1 MTKWD
6 SSRPVPWR
14 RLIREWVIYAAIMS
28 AVFLVFFPRDNAIGA
43 VVGVLISGPLYLAF
57 GFVMA
62 KFGYTRKRLK
72 DLRAEAKE
80 QSASSGTS
88 VKLAGSDVDTTG
100 APTPGRARLPPAARP
115 GAHGRARR
123 PSAVADRRTHA
134 GDPAVRLGS

>member
-14 RLIREWVIYAAIMS
+14 RLMREWVIYAAIMS
-28 AVFLVFFPRDNAIGA
+28 AVFLVFFPRNNAIGA

-80 QSASSGTS
+80 QGDARTSTAVVSGDFDT
-88 VKLAGSDVDTTG
+88 AGSATPRPRP
-100 APTPGRARLPPAARP
+100 APTSRTAGSARP
-115 GAHGRARR
+115 SSSSKRR
-123 PSAVADRRTHA
+123 R
-134 GDPAVRLGS
+134 

>member
-14 RLIREWVIYAAIMS
+14 RLMREWVIYAAIMTV
-28 AVFLVFFPRDNAIGA
+28 VFLVFFPRNNAIGA

-57 GFVMA
+57 GAVMA

-80 QSASSGTS
+80 QTNAKPGDPVASDSFDTPGSPRPRPAATS
-88 VKLAGSDVDTTG
+88 RTAGS
-100 APTPGRARLPPAARP
+100 ARP
-115 GAHGRARR
+115 SSSSKRR
-123 PSAVADRRTHA
+123 R
-134 GDPAVRLGS
+134 

>member
-14 RLIREWVIYAAIMS
+14 RLMREWVIYAAIMS
-28 AVFLVFFPRDNAIGA
+28 AVFLVFFPRNNAIGA
-43 VVGVLISGPLYLAF
+43 VIGVLISGPLYLAF

-80 QSASSGTS
+80 QAASSGTS

-100 APTPGRARLPPAARP
+100 APTPRPRPAPTSRTAGSARP
-115 GAHGRARR
+115 SSSKRR
-123 PSAVADRRTHA
+123 R
-134 GDPAVRLGS
+134 

>member
-14 RLIREWVIYAAIMS
+14 RLMREWVIYAAIMS
-28 AVFLVFFPRDNAIGA
+28 AVFLVFFPRNNAIGA

-80 QSASSGTS
+80 QSATSGTS

-100 APTPGRARLPPAARP
+100 APTPRPRPAPTSRTAGSARP
-115 GAHGRARR
+115 NSSTKRR
-123 PSAVADRRTHA
+123 R
-134 GDPAVRLGS
+134 

>member
-14 RLIREWVIYAAIMS
+14 RLMREWVIYAAIMS
-28 AVFLVFFPRDNAIGA
+28 AVFLVFFPRNNAIGA

-80 QSASSGTS
+80 QGDARTS
-88 VKLAGSDVDTTG
+88 PPAVAGDFDTTG
-100 APTPGRARLPPAARP
+100 SATPRPRPAPTSRTAGSARP
-115 GAHGRARR
+115 SSSSKRR
-123 PSAVADRRTHA
+123 R
-134 GDPAVRLGS
+134 